1 MIPVGCP
8 PNFNFL
14 QLRWKVVCFR
24 ALRTP
29 GSSLRDVLR
38 GHRLGM
44 DCHLA
49 DGSVVVIINGL
60 PTSSCCS
67 LSDTSFPLHI
77 IRQKRLE
84 MRHFSIN
91 HLRLVILVERFFLST
106 CYLVLFLG
114 VMNIS
119 HWSICHLWSAEAKPE
134 GSRKPTWALRKP
146 RRNDEQS
153 Q

>member
-1 MIPVGCP
+1 MRKLWVKLKIPTP
-8 PNFNFL
+8 L
-14 QLRWKVVCFR
+14 WWKVVCFR

-49 DGSVVVIINGL
+49 DRSVVVIINGL

-67 LSDTSFPLHI
+67 LSDTGFPLHI
-77 IRQKRLE
+77 IRQKKLE
-84 MRHFSIN
+84 MQHFSIN
-91 HLRLVILVERFFLST
+91 HLCLVIIVETFRST
-106 CYLVLFLG
+106 CYLVLSLVWWTYPIGQLVIFEVLRL
-114 VMNIS
+114 N
-119 HWSICHLWSAEAKPE
+119 P
-134 GSRKPTWALRKP
+134 RFKPTWALRKP